1 MFIVKKKTVTNRA
14 WVPGFRVFCQLL
26 FFICDL
32 KEREHGAKW
41 QIPLKKVGKIHRWY
55 VCYLEYRFS
64 RILVFHPT
72 REEPTSGLKMDI
84 QASLLQTFIQ
94 ISRRHFVKN
103 QVTCLRPYAILYATK
118 RTVIFSPAPLNES
131 KKKQLPLTPIQ
142 AIFSYQRGRGMRIFS
157 RISQKLRFQ
166 QPPKVR
172 SICMRKITFAIQ
184 SRLHGFPYKSL

>member
-1 MFIVKKKTVTNRA
+1 M
-14 WVPGFRVFCQLL
+14 PGFRVFCQL
-26 FFICDL
+26 FICDV

-41 QIPLKKVGKIHRWY
+41 QIPFKKVGKIQRW
-55 VCYLEYRFS
+55 FS

-72 REEPTSGLKMDI
+72 REDSEEPTSGLKMDI
-84 QASLLQTFIQ
+84 QASLVQTFIQ

-103 QVTCLRPYAILYATK
+103 QVTCLRPYAILYATE

-184 SRLHGFPYKSL
+184 SCLHGFPYKSL

>member
-1 MFIVKKKTVTNRA
+1 MFIVKKKKKKKTVTNRA

-26 FFICDL
+26 FFICDV

-41 QIPLKKVGKIHRWY
+41 QIPFKKVGKIHRWY

-103 QVTCLRPYAILYATK
+103 QVTCLRPYAILYATE
-118 RTVIFSPAPLNES
+118 RTVILSPPPAPLNES
-131 KKKQLPLTPIQ
+131 KKKRLPLTPTQ
-142 AIFSYQRGRGMRIFS
+142 AIFSYQRGRGMIIFS
-157 RISQKLRFQ
+157 RISQN
-166 QPPKVR
+166 
-172 SICMRKITFAIQ
+172 
-184 SRLHGFPYKSL
+184 

>member
-1 MFIVKKKTVTNRA
+1 MFIEKKKKKKKTVTNRA

-41 QIPLKKVGKIHRWY
+41 QIPFKKVGKIHRWY

-103 QVTCLRPYAILYATK
+103 QVTCLRPYAILYATE
-118 RTVIFSPAPLNES
+118 RTVILSPPRAVE
-131 KKKQLPLTPIQ
+131 
-142 AIFSYQRGRGMRIFS
+142 RE
-157 RISQKLRFQ
+157 QKETVATHTYSGHLLV
-166 QPPKVR
+166 PK
-172 SICMRKITFAIQ
+172 
-184 SRLHGFPYKSL
+184 G

>member
-1 MFIVKKKTVTNRA
+1 MFIVKKKKKKTVTNRA

-41 QIPLKKVGKIHRWY
+41 QIPFKKVGKIQRW
-55 VCYLEYRFS
+55 FS

-72 REEPTSGLKMDI
+72 REDSEEPTSGLKMDI
-84 QASLLQTFIQ
+84 QASLVQTFIQ
-94 ISRRHFVKN
+94 ISRCHFVKN
-103 QVTCLRPYAILYATK
+103 QITCLRPYAILYATE

-184 SRLHGFPYKSL
+184 SCLHGFPYKSL